1 MSLKSLVKTM
11 NILAKTNRLEA
22 SVATTMLAV
31 TADRIF
37 DQGKDAD
44 NSQIGTYSPGY
55 LKTRVKD
62 NYPSSSKVILQATRQ
77 MVNDWSVINNGDS
90 LGLGFKN
97 QFNADKSGWVEETYD
112 KDIFKHT
119 KDELSTL
126 QKVLDK
132 EIKRVLNG

>member
-1 MSLKSLVKTM
+1 MSLKSLIKTM